1 MAGRTQDFSEFIG
14 TPDALANAIANRF
27 LDYEKYRRSWVE
39 EKKELR
45 NYLFAT
51 DTTRTTNATLPWK
64 NSTTTPK
71 LTQLRDN
78 LHANYMAALFP
89 NDEWLLWEG
98 DDEDAEA
105 EEKRK
110 VISSY
115 IMNKLRTS
123 NFINTVS
130 AMVYDYIDYGNVFA
144 TSEYVNETQIDEDTG
159 EVMPGYVGPKAIRIS
174 PYDILINPTAQSIEY
189 SPKLI
194 RTIKSLGEL
203 AADIQDHPEAG
214 YLNKVFD
221 EIVNTRRNF
230 QGMSATDFHKSEGYE
245 IDGFSNIVDYY
256 NSGYVEILEL
266 HGDIYDIQTE
276 ELLKNRII
284 TIVDRQRVIRNVRNP
299 SWRGNSIRHAG
310 WRLRPDN
317 LYAMGPLDNLVGMQ
331 YRIDHLENLKADVF
345 DLIAHPVM
353 KVKGFVEDF
362 NYGPGEK
369 VFVGEDGDV
378 DMIRPDTTALNAD
391 MQIQVLENKMEE
403 MAGAPRQA
411 MGIRTPGEK
420 TAFEVQ
426 TLDNAA
432 SRVFQNKVAY
442 FERNFLEP
450 LLNDMLELARRNMEI
465 SDVVRVVDD
474 EFGAALFETITPED
488 LAARG
493 KIRPVGARHFAAKAN
508 QFQNLL
514 NLLNSAVGQ
523 DPAVNVHISGI
534 KLATVVEELLNIE
547 KFNLVQP
554 NIRIAEQLDTQR
566 MMNAGQQTLNQE
578 EAISEEGIEAEENT
592 EEMAMQQQIS

>member
-1 MAGRTQDFSEFIG
+1 MAGRTLDFAEYIG
-14 TPDALANAIANRF
+14 TPDVLANAIGNKYLEWANQ
-27 LDYEKYRRSWVE
+27 RRSWVE
-39 EKKELR
+39 DKKELR
-45 NYLFAT
+45 NYVFAT
-51 DTTRTTNATLPWK
+51 DTTKTSNATLPWK

-71 LTQLRDN
+71 LCQIRDN

-89 NDEWLLWEG
+89 NDDWLLWEG

-115 IMNKLRTS
+115 IRNKLRYG
-123 NFINTVS
+123 NFINIVS
-130 AMVYDYIDYGNVFA
+130 TMVYDFIDYGNVIG
-144 TSEYVNETQIDEDTG
+144 TTEYVNETRIDEETG
-159 EVMPGYVGPKAIRIS
+159 EVYPGYVGPRAVRLS
-174 PYDILINPTAQSIEY
+174 PYDVLINPVASSIDN

-194 RTIKSLGEL
+194 RYIKSLGEV
-203 AADIQDHPEAG
+203 AADIEDHPEMG
-214 YLNKVFD
+214 YLAEVFND
-221 EIVNTRRNF
+221 IVTVRQNVSGLSTHDVDK
-230 QGMSATDFHKSEGYE
+230 AEGYT
-245 IDGFSNIVDYY
+245 IDGFGSIFEYY
-256 NSGYVEILEL
+256 QSDYVELLEF
-266 HGDIYDIQTE
+266 HGDIYDTATKQ
-276 ELLKNRII
+276 LLKNRII
-284 TIVDRQRVIRNVRNP
+284 TIADRQRVIRNVANP
-299 SWRGNSIRHAG
+299 SWRGQSIRHAG

-345 DLIAHPVM
+345 DMIAHPIA
-353 KVKGFVEDF
+353 KVQGFVEDF
-362 NYGPGEK
+362 SFGPGEK
-369 VFVGEDGDV
+369 IYVGEDGNV
-378 DMIRPDTTALNAD
+378 EFMRPDTTALNAD
-391 MQIQVLENKMEE
+391 TQIAILENKMEE

-426 TLDNAA
+426 TLDNAS
-432 SRVFQNKVAY
+432 SRVFMNKVSY

-450 LLNDMLELARRNMEI
+450 LINDMLELARRNMEI

-493 KIRPVGARHFAAKAN
+493 KIRPIGARHFAQRAN
-508 QFQNLL
+508 QFQNML

-523 DPAVNVHISGI
+523 DPAINVHISGI
-534 KLATVVEELLNIE
+534 KTAQVIEELLNIE

-554 NIRIAEQLDTQR
+554 NIRVAEQLETQR
-566 MMNAGQQTLNQE
+566 MMNAGQGSLDE
-578 EAISEEGIEAEENT
+578 EQAALGESPELSSGQPEET
-592 EEMAMQQQIS
+592 VV

>member
-1 MAGRTQDFSEFIG
+1 MAGRTLDFAEYIG
-14 TPDALANAIANRF
+14 TPDVLANAIGNKYLEWANQ
-27 LDYEKYRRSWVE
+27 RRSWVE
-39 EKKELR
+39 DKKELR
-45 NYLFAT
+45 NYVFAT
-51 DTTRTTNATLPWK
+51 DTTKTSNATLPWK

-71 LTQLRDN
+71 LCQIRDN

-89 NDEWLLWEG
+89 NDDWLLWEG

-115 IMNKLRTS
+115 IRNKLRYG
-123 NFINTVS
+123 NFINIVS
-130 AMVYDYIDYGNVFA
+130 TMVYDFIDYGNVIG
-144 TSEYVNETQIDEDTG
+144 TTEYVNETRIDEETG
-159 EVMPGYVGPKAIRIS
+159 EVYPGYVGPRAVRLS
-174 PYDILINPTAQSIEY
+174 PYDVLINPVASSIDN

-194 RTIKSLGEL
+194 RYIKSLGEV
-203 AADIQDHPEAG
+203 AADIEDHPEMG
-214 YLNKVFD
+214 YLAEVFND
-221 EIVNTRRNF
+221 IVTVRQNVSGLSTHDVDK
-230 QGMSATDFHKSEGYE
+230 AEGYT
-245 IDGFSNIVDYY
+245 IDGFGSIFEYY
-256 NSGYVEILEL
+256 QSDYVELLEF
-266 HGDIYDIQTE
+266 HGDIYDTATKQ
-276 ELLKNRII
+276 LLKNRII
-284 TIVDRQRVIRNVRNP
+284 TIADRQRVIRNVANP
-299 SWRGNSIRHAG
+299 SWRGQSIRHAG

-345 DLIAHPVM
+345 DMIAHPIA
-353 KVKGFVEDF
+353 KVQGFVEDF
-362 NYGPGEK
+362 SFGPGEK
-369 VFVGEDGDV
+369 IYVGEDGNV
-378 DMIRPDTTALNAD
+378 EFMRPDTTALNAD
-391 MQIQVLENKMEE
+391 TQIAILENKMEE

-426 TLDNAA
+426 TLDNAS
-432 SRVFQNKVAY
+432 SRVFMNKVSY

-450 LLNDMLELARRNMEI
+450 LINDMLELARRNMEI

-493 KIRPVGARHFAAKAN
+493 KIRPIGARHFAQRAN
-508 QFQNLL
+508 QFQNML

-523 DPAVNVHISGI
+523 DPAINVHISGI
-534 KLATVVEELLNIE
+534 KTAQVIEELLNIE

-554 NIRIAEQLDTQR
+554 NIRVAEQMETQR
-566 MMNAGQQTLNQE
+566 MVNAGQGTLDE
-578 EAISEEGIEAEENT
+578 EQAALGESPELSSGQPEET
-592 EEMAMQQQIS
+592 MV

>member
-1 MAGRTQDFSEFIG
+1 MAGRTLDFAEYIG
-14 TPDALANAIANRF
+14 TPDVLANAIGNKYLEWANQ
-27 LDYEKYRRSWVE
+27 RRSWVE
-39 EKKELR
+39 DKKELR
-45 NYLFAT
+45 NYVFAT
-51 DTTRTTNATLPWK
+51 DTTKTSNATLPWK

-71 LTQLRDN
+71 LCQIRDN

-89 NDEWLLWEG
+89 NDDWLLWEG

-115 IMNKLRTS
+115 IRNKLRYG
-123 NFINTVS
+123 NFINIVS
-130 AMVYDYIDYGNVFA
+130 TMVYDFIDYGNVIG
-144 TSEYVNETQIDEDTG
+144 TTEYVNETRIDEETG
-159 EVMPGYVGPKAIRIS
+159 EVYPGYVGPRAVRLS
-174 PYDILINPTAQSIEY
+174 PYDVLINPVASSIDN

-194 RTIKSLGEL
+194 RYIKSLGEV
-203 AADIQDHPEAG
+203 AADIEDHPEMG
-214 YLNKVFD
+214 YLAEVFND
-221 EIVNTRRNF
+221 IVTVRQNVSGLSTHDVDK
-230 QGMSATDFHKSEGYE
+230 AEGYT
-245 IDGFSNIVDYY
+245 IDGFGSIFEYY
-256 NSGYVEILEL
+256 QSDYVELLEF
-266 HGDIYDIQTE
+266 HGDIYDTSTKT
-276 ELLKNRII
+276 LLKNRII
-284 TIVDRQRVIRNVRNP
+284 TIADRQRVIRNVANP
-299 SWRGNSIRHAG
+299 SWRGQSIRHAG

-345 DLIAHPVM
+345 DMIAHPIA
-353 KVKGFVEDF
+353 KVQGFVEDF
-362 NYGPGEK
+362 SFGPGEK
-369 VFVGEDGDV
+369 IYVGEDGNV
-378 DMIRPDTTALNAD
+378 EFMRPDTTALNAD
-391 MQIQVLENKMEE
+391 TQIAILENKMEE

-426 TLDNAA
+426 TLDNAS
-432 SRVFQNKVAY
+432 SRVFMNKVSY

-450 LLNDMLELARRNMEI
+450 LINDMLELARRNMEI

-493 KIRPVGARHFAAKAN
+493 KIRPIGARHFAQRAN
-508 QFQNLL
+508 QFQNML

-523 DPAVNVHISGI
+523 DPAINVHISGI
-534 KLATVVEELLNIE
+534 KTAQVIEELLNIE

-554 NIRIAEQLDTQR
+554 NIRVAEQLETQR
-566 MMNAGQQTLNQE
+566 MMNAGQGSLDE
-578 EAISEEGIEAEENT
+578 EQAALGESPELSSGQPEET
-592 EEMAMQQQIS
+592 VV

>member
-1 MAGRTQDFSEFIG
+1 MAGRTLDFAEYIG
-14 TPDALANAIANRF
+14 TPDVLANAIGNKYLEWANQ
-27 LDYEKYRRSWVE
+27 RRSWVE
-39 EKKELR
+39 DKKELR
-45 NYLFAT
+45 NYVFAT
-51 DTTRTTNATLPWK
+51 DTTKTSNATLPWK

-71 LTQLRDN
+71 LCQIRDN

-89 NDEWLLWEG
+89 NDDWLLWEG

-115 IMNKLRTS
+115 IKNKLRYG
-123 NFINTVS
+123 NFINIVS
-130 AMVYDYIDYGNVFA
+130 TMVYDFIDYGNVIG
-144 TSEYVNETQIDEDTG
+144 TTEYVNETRIDEETG
-159 EVMPGYVGPKAIRIS
+159 EVYPGYVGPRAVRLS
-174 PYDILINPTAQSIEY
+174 PYDVLINPVATSIDN

-194 RTIKSLGEL
+194 RYIKSLGEV
-203 AADIQDHPEAG
+203 AADIEDHPEMG
-214 YLNKVFD
+214 YLAEVFND
-221 EIVNTRRNF
+221 IVTVRQNVSGLSTHDVDK
-230 QGMSATDFHKSEGYE
+230 AEGFT
-245 IDGFSNIVDYY
+245 IDGFGSIFEYY
-256 NSGYVEILEL
+256 QSDYVELLEF
-266 HGDIYDIQTE
+266 HGDIYDTSTKT
-276 ELLKNRII
+276 LLKNRII
-284 TIVDRQRVIRNVRNP
+284 TIADRQRVIRNVANP
-299 SWRGNSIRHAG
+299 SWRGQSIRHAG

-345 DLIAHPVM
+345 DMIAHPIA
-353 KVKGFVEDF
+353 KVQGFVEDF
-362 NYGPGEK
+362 SFGPGEK
-369 VFVGEDGDV
+369 IYVGEDGNV
-378 DMIRPDTTALNAD
+378 EFMRPDTTALNAD
-391 MQIQVLENKMEE
+391 TQIAILENKMEE

-426 TLDNAA
+426 TLDNAS
-432 SRVFQNKVAY
+432 SRVFMNKVSY

-450 LLNDMLELARRNMEI
+450 LINDMLELARRNMEI

-493 KIRPVGARHFAAKAN
+493 KIRPIGARHFAQRAN
-508 QFQNLL
+508 QFQNML

-523 DPAVNVHISGI
+523 DPAINVHISGI
-534 KLATVVEELLNIE
+534 KTAQVIEELLNIE

-554 NIRIAEQLDTQR
+554 NIRVAEQMETQR
-566 MMNAGQQTLNQE
+566 MVNAGQGTLDE
-578 EAISEEGIEAEENT
+578 EQAVGDELSSGQPEET
-592 EEMAMQQQIS
+592 MV

>member
-1 MAGRTQDFSEFIG
+1 MAGRTLDFAEYIG
-14 TPDALANAIANRF
+14 TPDVLANAIGNKYLEWANQ
-27 LDYEKYRRSWVE
+27 RRSWVE
-39 EKKELR
+39 DKKELR
-45 NYLFAT
+45 NYVFAT
-51 DTTRTTNATLPWK
+51 DTTKTSNATLPWK

-71 LTQLRDN
+71 LCQIRDN

-89 NDEWLLWEG
+89 NDDWLLWEG

-115 IMNKLRTS
+115 IRNKLRYG
-123 NFINTVS
+123 NFINIVS
-130 AMVYDYIDYGNVFA
+130 TMVYDFIDYGNVIG
-144 TSEYVNETQIDEDTG
+144 TTEYVNETRIDEETG
-159 EVMPGYVGPKAIRIS
+159 EVYPGYVGPRAVRLS
-174 PYDILINPTAQSIEY
+174 PYDVLINPVASSIDN

-194 RTIKSLGEL
+194 RYIKSLGEV
-203 AADIQDHPEAG
+203 AADIEDHPEMG
-214 YLNKVFD
+214 YLAEVFND
-221 EIVNTRRNF
+221 IVTVRQNVSGLSTHDVDK
-230 QGMSATDFHKSEGYE
+230 AEGYT
-245 IDGFSNIVDYY
+245 IDGFGSIFEYY
-256 NSGYVEILEL
+256 QSDYVELLEF
-266 HGDIYDIQTE
+266 HGDIYDTATKQ
-276 ELLKNRII
+276 LLKNRII
-284 TIVDRQRVIRNVRNP
+284 TIADRQRVIRNVANP
-299 SWRGNSIRHAG
+299 SWRGQSIRHAG

-345 DLIAHPVM
+345 DMIAHPIA
-353 KVKGFVEDF
+353 KVQGFVEDF
-362 NYGPGEK
+362 SFGPGEK
-369 VFVGEDGDV
+369 IYVGEDGNV
-378 DMIRPDTTALNAD
+378 EFMRPDTTALNAD
-391 MQIQVLENKMEE
+391 TQIAILENKMEE

-426 TLDNAA
+426 TLDNAS
-432 SRVFQNKVAY
+432 SRVFMNKVSY

-450 LLNDMLELARRNMEI
+450 LINDMLELARRNMEI

-493 KIRPVGARHFAAKAN
+493 KIRPIGARHFAQRAN
-508 QFQNLL
+508 QFQNML

-523 DPAVNVHISGI
+523 DPAINVHISGI
-534 KLATVVEELLNIE
+534 KTAQVIEELLNIE

-554 NIRIAEQLDTQR
+554 NIRVAEQIR
-566 MMNAGQQTLNQE
+566 
-578 EAISEEGIEAEENT
+578 NT
-592 EEMAMQQQIS
+592 TYG